1 MTNTVFFTG
10 AGASHGSEFSLPVMK
25 GFFEEE
31 HLKNYPNLNN
41 FIQKLY
47 PKDPLE
53 EVNMESFITHLEMS
67 LEGFGAS
74 WGRLGGIVFDVRK
87 EFTNYLVSRLSGP
100 VEDKVCNKHLRLFR
114 NMDKSDTILSLNYD
128 SVVENVLFKLAIKA
142 GIPHNETYLERS
154 HDLLIELMRLGGNRP
169 SDYFEHQHMGYFI
182 QLHGS
187 INWLYCPKEDCH
199 HHRFFFPNEIDKPKL
214 HCHAGDPCQI
224 CGSGLEL
231 VIVPPTMRKA
241 FERFP
246 KFGLLW
252 HLAFR
257 KLIDAEHIVMVG
269 LSLPDSDYYL
279 KWLVKEAMLNRKNP
293 PQLTIVNP
301 DAEAISRTKSLI
313 GIEEA
318 NIFSDLEEFI
328 QWQS

>member
-114 NMDKSDTILSLNYD
+114 NMRCS
-128 SVVENVLFKLAIKA
+128 
-142 GIPHNETYLERS
+142 ERS
-154 HDLLIELMRLGGNRP
+154 GKTTQR
-169 SDYFEHQHMGYFI
+169 
-182 QLHGS
+182 
-187 INWLYCPKEDCH
+187 
-199 HHRFFFPNEIDKPKL
+199 RFCLSPNTLRTSLKK
-214 HCHAGDPCQI
+214 
-224 CGSGLEL
+224 
-231 VIVPPTMRKA
+231 T
-241 FERFP
+241 
-246 KFGLLW
+246 
-252 HLAFR
+252 LA
-257 KLIDAEHIVMVG
+257 
-269 LSLPDSDYYL
+269 
-279 KWLVKEAMLNRKNP
+279 
-293 PQLTIVNP
+293 
-301 DAEAISRTKSLI
+301 SRS
-313 GIEEA
+313 
-318 NIFSDLEEFI
+318 N
-328 QWQS
+328 